1 MCGDFPEKS
10 IFSGGYNK
18 MPRWFDV
25 KDKRRKPP
33 SFSQLSRPI
42 RTLLPS
48 MPPLE
53 ARGNKELELDFEQ
66 QLNAL
71 ILFHLD
77 EHVSASHLLQVLEE
91 DSLAR
96 QIVGVPK
103 GIAKST
109 FFEANNTRGLEQLV
123 YIFSNLYKAAARDL
137 PKDHVKLGE
146 LVAFDGSLID
156 AVLSMHWAD
165 YSETKRKAKVHLA
178 FDLNRSIPRKIYLSD
193 GKAGERPFAMEML
206 SEGQTGVM
214 DRGYQC
220 HKTFDLWQ
228 NQNKHFV
235 CRIQEKTAKTIIKEN
250 EVAPNSIF
258 FYDKLVLLGQHGKNL
273 SERPVRLVG
282 YKIDGKKYWIATD
295 RFDLSAD
302 QIATIYK
309 LRWEI
314 EKFFAWWK
322 RHLRVYHLIARS
334 QYGLMVQIL
343 GGLITYLLLAIFCHE
358 QYGEKVSIKRVRQL
372 RIKIQTE
379 ARSMDKYALQ
389 TNDVKEH
396 TKNQLH
402 AKT

>member
-1 MCGDFPEKS
+1 
-10 IFSGGYNK
+10 
-18 MPRWFDV
+18 MPRWFDP
-25 KDKRRKPP
+25 KFKRQQPP
-33 SFSQLSRPI
+33 SLLQLFRPVEY
-42 RTLLPS
+42 LLS
-48 MPPLE
+48 GMPPLE
-53 ARGNKELELDFEQ
+53 ARGNKDLDLDFEQ
-66 QLNAL
+66 QLKAL

-77 EHVSASHLLQVLEE
+77 EHVSGSHLLQVLEE
-91 DSLAR
+91 DTLAR

-109 FFEANNTRGLEQLV
+109 FFEANNTRGLEQLT
-123 YIFSNLYKAAARDL
+123 YIFTNLYKSTASVL

-146 LVAFDGSLID
+146 LVAIDGSLID
-156 AVLSMHWAD
+156 GVLSMHWAD
-165 YSETKRKAKVHLA
+165 YSETKRKAKAHLA

-193 GKAGERPFAMEML
+193 GKAGERPFATAML
-206 SEGQTGVM
+206 SQGQTGVM

-235 CRIQEKTAKTIIKEN
+235 CRIQDRTAKTVINEN
-250 EVAPNSIF
+250 EVAPNSMF
-258 FYDKLVLLGQHGKNL
+258 FYDKLVLLGQRGKNL
-273 SERPVRLVG
+273 TEKPVRLVG
-282 YKIDGKKYWIATD
+282 FKIDGKKYWIATD

-334 QYGLMVQIL
+334 RYGLMVQIL
-343 GGLITYLLLAIFCHE
+343 GGLITYLLLAIFCNE
-358 QYGEKVSIKRVRQL
+358 QYGEKVSIRRVRQL
-372 RIKIQTE
+372 RSKIQTE
-379 ARSMDKYALQ
+379 ARSMDKWDLQ